1 MKTKKT
7 NYLNLLKY
15 GILLLIVSLI
25 LFNCNTENQFIEQ
38 QNNHSKSSIV
48 TLNEI
53 PQNLLSAISEITP
66 KTKSLQKS
74 KSNNLIIINQEQIIK
89 MVDSLHNTNYSINF
103 TIPNSPKNVLYNL
116 ILSTDLDNNPKK
128 PFILKY
134 IVHNLEDIRKEDNVL
149 DFSLMKAT
157 IKQYSYQNFLSK
169 TSSKTMSRSFNNPCN
184 TFDFNGQNDS
194 DSQLGGDGEGTLDDG
209 NDCDVYVWSNGNTGE
224 IFGITWSCSDGSRG
238 NDYFGKGMDDCDTSS
253 GGIGINGGGSG
264 SDKPSV
270 ECPSGKYLNG
280 ECVGEDVQIF
290 LDPSFENS
298 FANCAYKLLTENNLL
313 KNILKK
319 LIPKDSKYDVTFKVG
334 NSSGSGGDTSA
345 TYGTNGNIIVT
356 INKDLVN
363 TGNVVS
369 ISETIL
375 HEAVHAKLFEMV
387 KSIGGLDKL
396 NEFTNE
402 DSEIGKLAA
411 CYNKYGKPELQHEFI
426 WGNYVKEIAI
436 GTETIHKLFPENYN
450 KFHNYMNGTIGYT
463 KDSFYES
470 VAKAGLN
477 KTSYFK
483 KLDTTEQQTLLLLY
497 GSLKVNGNKLSDYKN
512 CE

>member
-1 MKTKKT
+1 MKMKKSKLT
-7 NYLNLLKY
+7 NLLKF
-15 GILLLIVSLI
+15 GILFFGISLFLFSCEKEELIPIEVSSKIIPQKMSLSEAKKNKDFTLISEKFKLKPYLNENSFAKKSKDFTIDFSSFYEIKKENYTSYTFLLKRSNSVNSI
-25 LFNCNTENQFIEQ
+25 TENLVIEKKNDTIRGYIVKYSDIFYKKSGTDLFLNAKTSRTYFKGDIEELLKE
-38 QNNHSKSSIV
+38 NNIEIHNKGGWSCNWNTAYTPRTCDAHGTFNEENSNCGNVGKSNWISSSYQTCSYNSTEN
-48 TLNEI
+48 TLSESSGNEI
-53 PQNLLSAISEITP
+53 
-66 KTKSLQKS
+66 
-74 KSNNLIIINQEQIIK
+74 
-89 MVDSLHNTNYSINF
+89 
-103 TIPNSPKNVLYNL
+103 
-116 ILSTDLDNNPKK
+116 
-128 PFILKY
+128 
-134 IVHNLEDIRKEDNVL
+134 
-149 DFSLMKAT
+149 DFS
-157 IKQYSYQNFLSK
+157 Y
-169 TSSKTMSRSFNNPCN
+169 
-184 TFDFNGQNDS
+184 
-194 DSQLGGDGEGTLDDG
+194 GG
-209 NDCDVYVWSNGNTGE
+209 
-224 IFGITWSCSDGSRG
+224 GSRG
-238 NDYFGKGMDDCDTSS
+238 YDNSETVPIIPCANGDESFQNKTTSS
-253 GGIGINGGGSG
+253 DCIQIL
-264 SDKPSV
+264 
-270 ECPSGKYLNG
+270 E
-280 ECVGEDVQIF
+280 EEDVQIF

-319 LIPKDSKYDVTFKVG
+319 LIPKDSEYDVTFKVG

-345 TYGTNGNIIVT
+345 TYGTNGDIIVT
-356 INKDLVN
+356 INKDLVD
-363 TGNVVS
+363 TGNVIS

-426 WGNYVKEIAI
+426 WENYVKEIAT

-450 KFHNYMNGTIGYT
+450 RFHDYMNGTIGYT

-497 GSLKVNGNKLSDYKN
+497 GSLKVNGKKLSDYKN

>member
-38 QNNHSKSSIV
+38 QNNYSKSTII
-48 TLNEI
+48 TLKQI
-53 PQNLLSAISEITP
+53 PQNLLSTIPEINP
-66 KTKSLQKS
+66 KIKSLQES
-74 KSNNLIIINQEQIIK
+74 KSGNLIIINQEQIIK

-280 ECVGEDVQIF
+280 ECVEEEQIDSDE
-290 LDPSFENS
+290 LIGKEKCLN
-298 FANCAYKLLTENNLL
+298 NGLTENGNSFIKYIFKKFEGESEFDIKISSKDKIFRKGTSVELNGKTTYLPGSSLININISTGRLSNMSSLAGIRTIQHEYIHADMFRKLNTKYSTNGDLDFKQTYNHFKNGNFKATADHETMAKLYINEMKLTL
-313 KNILKK
+313 KSIHQK
-319 LIPKDSKYDVTFKVG
+319 LIPNEVEYYKDNYPSNTLDNIYEALAWQGLKNHKVQ
-334 NSSGSGGDTSA
+334 A
-345 TYGTNGNIIVT
+345 W
-356 INKDLVN
+356 
-363 TGNVVS
+363 
-369 ISETIL
+369 
-375 HEAVHAKLFEMV
+375 
-387 KSIGGLDKL
+387 LDKGIDTIKI
-396 NEFTNE
+396 NNTIKTNL
-402 DSEIGKLAA
+402 SGL
-411 CYNKYGKPELQHEFI
+411 
-426 WGNYVKEIAI
+426 
-436 GTETIHKLFPENYN
+436 
-450 KFHNYMNGTIGYT
+450 T
-463 KDSFYES
+463 KNFC
-470 VAKAGLN
+470 K
-477 KTSYFK
+477 
-483 KLDTTEQQTLLLLY
+483 
-497 GSLKVNGNKLSDYKN
+497 
-512 CE
+512 

>member
-38 QNNHSKSSIV
+38 QNNYSKSTII
-48 TLNEI
+48 TLKQI
-53 PQNLLSAISEITP
+53 PQNLLNTIPEINP
-66 KTKSLQKS
+66 KIKSLQES
-74 KSNNLIIINQEQIIK
+74 KSGNLIIINQEQIIK

-280 ECVGEDVQIF
+280 ECVEEEQIDSDE
-290 LDPSFENS
+290 LIGKEKCLN
-298 FANCAYKLLTENNLL
+298 NGLTEN
-313 KNILKK
+313 
-319 LIPKDSKYDVTFKVG
+319 G
-334 NSSGSGGDTSA
+334 NSFIKYIFKKFEGESEFDWSVGMDIK
-345 TYGTNGNIIVT
+345 YGLSELVDCDIWLCCLLMLDDAKSLLFLRLQTK
-356 INKDLVN
+356 NKKQKSYEHITLLRQK
-363 TGNVVS
+363 
-369 ISETIL
+369 TIL
-375 HEAVHAKLFEMV
+375 RLLNDLHEHL
-387 KSIGGLDKL
+387 I
-396 NEFTNE
+396 
-402 DSEIGKLAA
+402 
-411 CYNKYGKPELQHEFI
+411 
-426 WGNYVKEIAI
+426 
-436 GTETIHKLFPENYN
+436 
-450 KFHNYMNGTIGYT
+450 
-463 KDSFYES
+463 
-470 VAKAGLN
+470 
-477 KTSYFK
+477 
-483 KLDTTEQQTLLLLY
+483 
-497 GSLKVNGNKLSDYKN
+497 
-512 CE
+512 